1 MVDITGDILSIYISN
16 DITSFNDLYIALN
29 FVLGLAVIQD
39 KDISDIGLVYFDKQT
54 NQVTP
59 LDVTKLLGLYQ
70 NEKQISDLLQK
81 TS

>member
-70 NEKQISDLLQK
+70 NEKQISMI
-81 TS
+81 